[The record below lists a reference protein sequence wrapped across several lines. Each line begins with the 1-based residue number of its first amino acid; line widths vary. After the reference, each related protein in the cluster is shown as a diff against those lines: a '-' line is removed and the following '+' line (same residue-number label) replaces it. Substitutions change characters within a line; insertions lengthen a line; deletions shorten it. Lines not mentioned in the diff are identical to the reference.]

1 SCLIMS
7 SEVLNIL
14 NIPQDIIRTI
24 VRVGQE
30 DIDSMLLISQQWNS
44 LALEHL
50 SNRTHLP
57 VINKINLIAPD
68 SNYTLEMTI
77 PINRNQQGIRR
88 T

>member
-1 SCLIMS
+1 S
-7 SEVLNIL
+7 SEVFNIL

-30 DIDSMLLISQQWNS
+30 DIDSMQLISKQWNS
-44 LALEHL
+44 LSLEHL

-57 VINKINLIAPD
+57 VINKIYLI
-68 SNYTLEMTI
+68 SQNIHYTLEMTI
-77 PINRNQQGIRR
+77 SINRNQHGIRR